1 MEKSMVICFVRN
13 PYNKNGKQVGYG
25 GVTMGKIKLGKLLII
40 VVTVLLIGWSIY
52 QIYKQFDTHSEQ
64 KNGEHLLYQV
74 TLFQMELLNSA
85 LADSAAWTETQQLN
99 ILKQA
104 AYSVNYTHERFTVLI
119 GTEKLAA
126 LKSVSRMMDYIGR
139 LQIGGNRLIQP
150 EEKQA
155 FQGAGKLYKQLYEAY
170 NHLMASNTLDIIS
183 TQNAKIKKLDQ
194 NLSDFFSKK
203 LLQ

>member
-13 PYNKNGKQVGYG
+13 PYNKNGKQAGYG
-25 GVTMGKIKLGKLLII
+25 GVIMGKIKLSKLLTI
-40 VVTVLLIGWSIY
+40 VVSLLLIVWPLY
-52 QIYKQFDTHSEQ
+52 QIYKEFNAHSEQ
-64 KNGEHLLYQV
+64 KNGVHLLYQV

-119 GTEKLAA
+119 GIDKLAA
-126 LKSVSRMMDYIGR
+126 LQSVSRMMDYIGR
-139 LQIGGNRLIQP
+139 LQIGGNRLIEP
-150 EEKQA
+150 EEKQS
-155 FQGAGKLYKQLYEAY
+155 FQDAGKLYKQLYEAY
-170 NHLMASNTLDIIS
+170 NHLMASNAVDIA
-183 TQNAKIKKLDQ
+183 TAQNAKIKKLDRT
-194 NLSDFFSKK
+194 LSDFFSKK